1 MGNIQELDWGNI
13 DWVFEPAPGSND
25 KMKVGISTIRSGGEQ
40 PRHIHIG
47 DEQLMYV
54 LKGYGRQ
61 KVGDEELPLAP
72 GKLYHISPGMSHE
85 AVNDGDEEI
94 VKLLISIPAALSD
107 EPAWQGQENEVPAA
121 PREIDKLHFL
131 RQTISEISGQMLH
144 PLKMPLSIYDCDG
157 AAVYQNGEYPAFCRT
172 CCDIVEDPL
181 NCPLYR
187 QKESYP
193 ASCNSG
199 PSAFVCQYGLS
210 LYILPIVCGED
221 YLGAIKAGHVR
232 TMEPAVTEFPGKLPY
247 NVPSST
253 VAGILQIMERLANI
267 ICNYYHFTQM
277 ETALENSKKAL
288 SDQTRQE
295 ELLQSSL
302 QTSQTKAINLQI
314 NQHFL
319 FNALNMMMGTAIREN
334 AEQTYQAISSLAL
347 MLQYTLRGDS
357 YFVPLREEVNYLKN
371 YTGLQQMRFGRR
383 LELQYDIDG
392 KLLHEEVPFNFLQP
406 IVENCFKHAFTAS
419 GDHMAI
425 SVSIHGEEDYLTV
438 RITDNGRGMEP
449 EELLALKDITRNGG
463 SSHGTSMVARKLDA
477 LYGEKYRYE
486 IRSGS
491 GGTAVTI
498 KIPWR
503 RGNTT

>member
-13 DWVFEPAPGSND
+13 DWVFEPTPGSSD

-107 EPAWQGQENEVPAA
+107 GPAWQGQEPEVPAA
-121 PREIDKLHFL
+121 PREIDRRRFL

-144 PLKMPLSIYDCDG
+144 PMKMPLSIYDCDG
-157 AAVYQNGEYPAFCRT
+157 AAVYQNAEYPAFCRT
-172 CCDIVEDPL
+172 CCDIVADPM

-199 PSAFVCQYGLS
+199 PSAFVCRYGLS
-210 LYILPIVCGED
+210 LYTLPIVCGED

-253 VAGILQIMERLANI
+253 VAGILQIMEKLSNI
-267 ICNYYHFTQM
+267 ICSYYHFTQM
-277 ETALENSKKAL
+277 ETALEDSKKAL
-288 SDQTRQE
+288 SDQTKQE
-295 ELLQSSL
+295 QLLQSSL
-302 QTSQTKAINLQI
+302 QTSQTQAINLQI

-319 FNALNMMMGTAIREN
+319 FNTLNMMMGTAIREN

-371 YTGLQQMRFGRR
+371 YTGLQKMRFGKR
-383 LELQYDIDG
+383 LELRYDIDG
-392 KLLHEEVPFNFLQP
+392 QLLHEEVPFNFLQP
-406 IVENCFKHAFTAS
+406 IVENCFKHAFTES
-419 GDHMAI
+419 RDPMTI
-425 SVSIHGEEDYLTV
+425 SVSIHGEEDYLIAKIV
-438 RITDNGRGMEP
+438 DNGRGMDP

-463 SSHGTSMVARKLDA
+463 SSHGTAMVARKLDA

-486 IRSGS
+486 INSGS
-491 GGTAVTI
+491 GGTTVTI

-503 RGNTT
+503 RGNAT